1 LDDLSKGAVLV
12 DPLPALQSGK
22 PTHRFGIALE
32 TTTATRP
39 ADAVEDASA
48 PGAKGLKADAIGYIS
63 NLVIAVASTAPAY
76 SLAATLGFIVAV
88 TGVGTHAPAVLIVS
102 FIPILF
108 VSVGYRFLNLADPD
122 AGTTFAWV
130 TRAFGPQI
138 GWVNGWA
145 IFLADIIV
153 MASLAAIA
161 SNYTFLLF
169 DSTAHPSN
177 FVLIVGAVVWIALM
191 TWICYRGIELSARVQ
206 TALLGIELFT
216 LSLFAIVA
224 LIKVYANTPAH
235 SLHVSA
241 SWFNPFDLGW
251 NALIAGV
258 LLGIFI
264 YWGWDS
270 GVAVNEESRD
280 RHRGPG
286 KAAVVSTL
294 ILLLIYVIV
303 SAAAQAYHGT
313 KFLAGNSSD
322 VLNALGSNVFGSPL
336 DKLLIITVLTSA
348 SASTQTTILPTAR
361 TTLSMAKW
369 DSIPRAFGNVHSR
382 FFTPSF
388 STLLMGGL
396 SILWTVALLG
406 LNPNQNVLG
415 DTISALGFSVCFYYG
430 FTGLACAVY
439 FRRDLLKSA
448 RNFFLAGVVPLAG
461 GIMMGYVGV
470 KAFSYYN
477 TAGNNYS
484 KALLGIQTPILVGIG
499 GLILG
504 IVLMFAS
511 WPFFPSFF
519 QRKWFETANPA
530 VLEADAAHQP
540 EPLVP
545 GEPPEIE
552 RPGRHIL

>member
-1 LDDLSKGAVLV
+1 LTSTTAPTSDAVL
-12 DPLPALQSGK
+12 DQ
-22 PTHRFGIALE
+22 T
-32 TTTATRP
+32 
-39 ADAVEDASA
+39 A
-48 PGAKGLKADAIGYIS
+48 PGAKGLKVDALGYAS
-63 NLVIAVASTAPAY
+63 NLVIAIASTAPAY
-76 SLAATLGFIVAV
+76 SLAATLGFVVAV
-88 TGVGTHAPAVLIVS
+88 TGVGVHAPAVLIVA

-108 VSVGYRFLNLADPD
+108 VSVGYRFFNLADPD

-130 TRAFGPQI
+130 TRAFGPQL
-138 GWVNGWA
+138 GWINGWA

-153 MASLAAIA
+153 MASLSVIA

-169 DSTAHPSN
+169 DSTAQPST
-177 FVLIVGAVVWIALM
+177 FVLVVGAVIWIGLM

-206 TALLGIELFT
+206 QLLLTLEIFTLVLFT
-216 LSLFAIVA
+216 IVA
-224 LIKVYANTPAH
+224 LIKVYANNPAH
-235 SLHVSA
+235 SIHVSA
-241 SWFNPFDLGW
+241 EWFNPFSLSFSTLS
-251 NALIAGV
+251 AAV

-286 KAAVVSTL
+286 KAAVVSTIL
-294 ILLLIYVIV
+294 LLLIYVV
-303 SAAAQAYHGT
+303 VTVAAQAYHGT
-313 KFLAGNSSD
+313 AFVANNSSD

-336 DKLLIITVLTSA
+336 DKLVIITVLTSA

-369 DSIPRAFGNVHSR
+369 SAIPSAFGRVHPR

-396 SILWTVALLG
+396 SIVWTIALVAF
-406 LNPNQNVLG
+406 NPKQNVLG
-415 DTISALGFSVCFYYG
+415 DTISALGFAVVFYYG

-448 RNFFLAGVVPLAG
+448 RNFFLAGLIPVLG
-461 GIMMGYVGV
+461 GIMMAYIGV

-484 KALLGIQTPILVGIG
+484 KALFGIQTPILVGIG

-511 WPFFPSFF
+511 WPFYSDFF
-519 QRKWFETANPA
+519 RRPWFQTANPE
-530 VLEADAAHQP
+530 VLVADAAHQP

-545 GEPPEIE
+545 GEPEEIE

>member
-1 LDDLSKGAVLV
+1 LESTAI
-12 DPLPALQSGK
+12 PPA
-22 PTHRFGIALE
+22 PDVAAIDE
-32 TTTATRP
+32 
-39 ADAVEDASA
+39 SA
-48 PGAKGLKADAIGYIS
+48 PGAKGLKPNALGYIS
-63 NLVIAVASTAPAY
+63 NLVIATASVAPAY
-76 SLAATLGFIVAV
+76 SLAATLGFIVAIGGI
-88 TGVGTHAPAVLIVS
+88 GVHAPAVLIVS

-108 VSVGYRFLNLADPD
+108 VSVGYRYLNLADPD

-161 SNYTFLLF
+161 SNYSFLLF
-169 DSTAHPSN
+169 HSAGAPNN
-177 FVLIVGAVVWIALM
+177 FWLIVGAVVWIAVM
-191 TWICYRGIELSARVQ
+191 TWICHRGIELSARIQ
-206 TALLGIELFT
+206 TFLLSLELFT
-216 LSLFAIVA
+216 LALFVVVA
-224 LIKVYANTPAH
+224 LVKVYANSPTH
-235 SLHVSA
+235 SIHVAA

-251 NALIAGV
+251 GPLIDGV

-286 KAAVVSTL
+286 KAAIVSTL
-294 ILLLIYVIV
+294 ILLLTYVLV
-303 SAAAQAYHGT
+303 AAAAQAFHGPG
-313 KFLAGNSSD
+313 FLSGNSSD
-322 VLNALGSNVFGSPL
+322 VLNALGKGVFGSGL
-336 DKLLIITVLTSA
+336 DKLLIICVLTSA

-369 DSIPRAFGNVHSR
+369 KAIPGAFGRIHPR
-382 FFTPSF
+382 FLTPSF

-396 SILWTVALLG
+396 SIVWTIALLAG
-406 LNPNQNVLG
+406 NPNQDVLG

-439 FRRDLLKSA
+439 FRRELLKSW
-448 RNFFLAGVVPLAG
+448 RNFLFAGVVPLVG
-461 GIMMGYVGV
+461 GGMMAYVAI
-470 KAFSYYN
+470 KAFSFYN

-484 KALLGIQTPILVGIG
+484 HPVIGIQTPIFVGLG

-504 IVLMFAS
+504 FVLMVAS
-511 WPFFPSFF
+511 WPFFHGFF
-519 QRKWFETANPA
+519 RRRPFEAADPA
-530 VLEADAAHQP
+530 VLAAHDVRTAG
-540 EPLVP
+540 EPLP
-545 GEPPEIE
+545 
-552 RPGRHIL
+552 

>member
-1 LDDLSKGAVLV
+1 LESTTVTEQPAVGLD
-12 DPLPALQSGK
+12 
-22 PTHRFGIALE
+22 T
-32 TTTATRP
+32 
-39 ADAVEDASA
+39 SA

-76 SLAATLGFIVAV
+76 SLAATLGFIVLVA
-88 TGVGTHAPAVLIVS
+88 GVGVHAPAVLIVS

-161 SNYTFLLF
+161 STYTYSLWNG
-169 DSTAHPSN
+169 HPSN
-177 FVLIVGAVVWIALM
+177 FGLIAGAVIWIVLM

-206 TALLGIELFT
+206 TGLLSLEIFT
-216 LSLFAIVA
+216 LALFAVVA
-224 LIKVYANTPAH
+224 LIKVYSGHPTG
-235 SLHVSA
+235 SIRVSA
-241 SWFNPFDLGW
+241 DWFNPFNLSFS
-251 NALIAGV
+251 ALIDGV

-286 KAAVVSTL
+286 KAAVVSTF
-294 ILLLIYVIV
+294 LLLAIYVIV
-303 SAAAQAYHGT
+303 SASAQAFHGT
-313 KFLAGNSSD
+313 KFLANNSSD
-322 VLNALGSNVFGSPL
+322 VLSPLGHGVLGSPL
-336 DKLLIITVLTSA
+336 YKLLIICVLTSA

-369 DSIPRAFGNVHSR
+369 ESIPSAFGRVHPR
-382 FFTPSF
+382 FFTPTV
-388 STLLMGGL
+388 STVLMGVL
-396 SILWTVALLG
+396 SIVWTVCLLG
-406 LNPNQNVLG
+406 FNPSQKVLG
-415 DTISALGFSVCFYYG
+415 DTISALGFSVVFYYG

-439 FRRDLLKSA
+439 FRRDLFKSA
-448 RNFFLAGVVPLAG
+448 RNFFLAGLIPVVG
-461 GIMMGYVGV
+461 GIMMAYVGV
-470 KAFSYYN
+470 KAFGYYS

-484 KALLGIQTPILVGIG
+484 HALLGIQTPILVGVG

-504 IVLMFAS
+504 IVLMLAS
-511 WPFFPSFF
+511 WPFFTGYFS
-519 QRKWFETANPA
+519 RRWWETADPG

-540 EPLVP
+540 EPLFP

>member
-1 LDDLSKGAVLV
+1 
-12 DPLPALQSGK
+12 
-22 PTHRFGIALE
+22 LE
-32 TTTATRP
+32 STAITS
-39 ADAVEDASA
+39 E
-48 PGAKGLKADAIGYIS
+48 PGATLDTTIPGNKGLKADALGYIS

-88 TGVGTHAPAVLIVS
+88 TGVGLHAPAVLIVS

-122 AGTTFAWV
+122 AGTTFAWT

-169 DSTAHPSN
+169 DSHAHPAN
-177 FVLIVGAVVWIALM
+177 FWLIVGAVIWIVLM

-216 LSLFAIVA
+216 LTLFAAVA
-224 LIKVYANTPAH
+224 LIKVYANSPVH
-235 SLHVSA
+235 SVHVSA
-241 SWFNPFDLGW
+241 SWFNPFDLSWG
-251 NALIAGV
+251 ALVDGV

-270 GVAVNEESRD
+270 GVAVNEESKD

-286 KAAVVSTL
+286 KAAVISTL
-294 ILLLIYVIV
+294 ILLAIYVIV
-303 SAAAQAYHGT
+303 TVAAQAYHGAS
-313 KFLAGNSSD
+313 FLAGNSAD
-322 VLNALGSNVFGSPL
+322 VINALGGQVFGSPL
-336 DKLLIITVLTSA
+336 DKLMIITVLTSA

-369 DSIPRAFGNVHSR
+369 DSIPKAFGTIHPR
-382 FFTPSF
+382 FLTPTF
-388 STLLMGGL
+388 STVLMGAL
-396 SILWTVALLG
+396 SIVWTVALLAF
-406 LNPNQNVLG
+406 NPNQDVLG
-415 DTISALGFSVCFYYG
+415 DTISALGFAVCFYYG

-439 FRRDLLKSA
+439 FRRDLFKSV
-448 RNFFLAGVVPLAG
+448 RNFFLAGLVPVLG
-461 GIMMGYVGV
+461 GIMMGYVAI
-470 KAFSYYN
+470 KAYSYYS
-477 TAGNNYS
+477 TSGNNYS
-484 KALLGIQTPILVGIG
+484 KPIIGIQTPIFVGIG

-511 WPFFPSFF
+511 WPFFPEFF
-519 QRKWFETANPA
+519 ARKWWGTADPR
-530 VLEADAAHQP
+530 VLEEDVRHHAVAI
-540 EPLVP
+540 P
-545 GEPPEIE
+545 GEPPE
-552 RPGRHIL
+552 PGLR